1 MRVFAVIPRSSAASV
16 ALIRPV
22 TGLRVGRAD
31 EQLLLLRGQQ
41 LHAHPGSRARI
52 TALRI
57 ARWEAWSPGLA
68 DTAAWSAWAREPRA
82 LACEGAPDL
91 RFMPPLERRRC
102 DQLSRM
108 MLDVAHRCSS
118 DTAADALPCVFA
130 SRHGSI
136 CTTAELLEQLAL
148 DAQISPASFSHS
160 VHNTQLGLFS
170 IFARNRRPSMSVAA
184 AHGTFAHGFL
194 ETASLLHRERGR
206 PVLFVT
212 GDEPLPA
219 PLDALSS
226 APRCAYAL
234 ALRLEPGD
242 DLRLSLARAAG
253 LDSPRAWPDALEFLR
268 WWLGDAPALSLD
280 HTPRRWTWTRAGGA
294 RA

>member
-1 MRVFAVIPRSSAASV
+1 M
-16 ALIRPV
+16 
-22 TGLRVGRAD
+22 
-31 EQLLLLRGQQ
+31 
-41 LHAHPGSRARI
+41 

-170 IFARNRRPSMSVAA
+170 IFARNP
-184 AHGTFAHGFL
+184 
-194 ETASLLHRERGR
+194 
-206 PVLFVT
+206 
-212 GDEPLPA
+212 
-219 PLDALSS
+219 
-226 APRCAYAL
+226 APRCQSPPRTAPSRTASSRPR
-234 ALRLEPGD
+234 AC
-242 DLRLSLARAAG
+242 STASAAG
-253 LDSPRAWPDALEFLR
+253 PCCS
-268 WWLGDAPALSLD
+268 
-280 HTPRRWTWTRAGGA
+280 
-294 RA
+294 